1 MPTVD
6 AQVHI
11 WAASTPERPWPARHQ
26 PEEIPWLTAD
36 DKEWIMGRGV
46 CEWLGWKA

>member
-1 MPTVD
+1 MLIVD

-26 PEEIPWLTAD
+26 PHRPEPFSKDELLGEMKI
-36 DKEWIMGRGV
+36 GRAHV
-46 CEWLGWKA
+46 